1 MKPHHYL
8 AIIVRLFAICLFIYG
23 IKFIPTIF
31 NLILLDS
38 FSIVKKDFTPV
49 IVIIII
55 SYLLWKFPITI
66 SKLIINPEIDQEI
79 KPMGTQKLL
88 SVLIITLGLFTLYYG
103 VVDTAYW
110 ILYQKFMSDIPNND
124 QAANTIAMITTGVE
138 LVVSFILIAKA
149 KTIAYYL
156 LKFQGQ

>member
-8 AIIVRLFAICLFIYG
+8 ALIVRLFAICLFIYG
-23 IKFIPTIF
+23 IKSIPIFF

-38 FSIVKKDFTPV
+38 FSIVRKEFTLV
-49 IVIIII
+49 IAIIII

-66 SKLIINPEIDQEI
+66 SKLIITPEIDQEI

-103 VVDTAYW
+103 VVDTAFW
-110 ILYQKFMSDIPNND
+110 ILYHKFMSDIPSND
-124 QAANTIAMITTGVE
+124 ETGNTIAMITTGVE

-156 LKFQGQ
+156 LKFQDQ